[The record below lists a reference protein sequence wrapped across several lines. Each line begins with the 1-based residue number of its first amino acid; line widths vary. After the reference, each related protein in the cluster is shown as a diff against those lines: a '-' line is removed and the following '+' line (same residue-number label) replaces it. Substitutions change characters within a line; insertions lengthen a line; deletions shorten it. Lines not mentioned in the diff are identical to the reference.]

1 MIDRFERYYGP
12 VNDQFTIRGHLL
24 AVVNAMNVDPAT
36 DRYMR
41 EQTLK
46 HVKVTHRRVALR

>member
-46 HVKVTHRRVALR
+46 HVEVTHRRVALR